1 MLRSWLAPRAAGT
14 ILAAA
19 LLASCARD
27 PYVVNRTACPAV
39 AVLQHAGQATLFR
52 EGADLAQR
60 DARDIDLVASITN
73 VRAACADGEGDIA
86 STVSF
91 DVQAVRADATRA
103 RTVDLP
109 IFLAVVRGGDQLV
122 AKQLTAVRLEFAAGQ
137 ARAETRGG
145 GRAVIAA
152 SAAGLPVDVARRI
165 QRERRPGDIDAAVD
179 PLSEPSVREAV
190 RRASFEVLVGFQL
203 STEALAFNALR

>member
-1 MLRSWLAPRAAGT
+1 M
-14 ILAAA
+14 
-19 LLASCARD
+19 
-27 PYVVNRTACPAV
+27 

-52 EGADLAQR
+52 EGAVLSER
-60 DARDIDLVASITN
+60 DARDVELVASITN
-73 VRAACADGEGDIA
+73 LRAACSDGDAEIA
-86 STVSF
+86 STVTF
-91 DVQAVRADATRA
+91 DVQAVRSDTRAA

-122 AKQLTAVRLEFAAGQ
+122 AKQLTAVRLDFAAGE
-137 ARAETRGG
+137 ARAQARGG

-165 QRERRPGDIDAAVD
+165 QRERRPGDVDAAVD

>member
-1 MLRSWLAPRAAGT
+1 MLRSWLAPRAAGL
-14 ILAAA
+14 ILAAG

-27 PYVVNRTACPAV
+27 PLVVNRTACPAV

-52 EGADLAQR
+52 EGAVLSER

-73 VRAACADGEGDIA
+73 LRAACADGDGDIA
-86 STVSF
+86 SSVTF
-91 DVQAVRADATRA
+91 DVVAVRADATA
-103 RTVDLP
+103 PRTVDLP
-109 IFLAVVRGGDQLV
+109 IFLAVVRSGDQLV
-122 AKQLTAVRLEFAAGQ
+122 TKQLTAVRLEFPAGA
-137 ARAETRGG
+137 ARAAARGG

-165 QRERRPGDIDAAVD
+165 QRERRPGELDAAVD
-179 PLSEPSVREAV
+179 PLSEPSVRDAV
-190 RRASFEVLVGFQL
+190 RRASFELLVGFQL